1 MDAGSVS
8 RPERAGESGQLL
20 ALGWIRQANLIR
32 CPVLSKTLARGPPSE
47 PSQPPQM
54 PWGWV
59 VCRGAPTLWAC
70 GRSGRARVL
79 ARSRAGP
86 PERLLTPPEGAH
98 GACHGCEGMGETP
111 RKLCFEIPIL
121 RQLPSQATR
130 LVFVYDAGPCGSWLS
145 RSLTT
150 KGYDCWGVAPAP
162 LPKQAGDRVKTD
174 RRAALKLAQLLRL
187 GDLTPV
193 SVPTREEEAMRA
205 LCRARDEAL
214 RDLSRFDNPR
224 PLMDSLGLTPSASS
238 RGARRRPGAMTK
250 AWHTHARRALVAG
263 AWAYRYPKTVRRP

>member
-1 MDAGSVS
+1 M
-8 RPERAGESGQLL
+8 
-20 ALGWIRQANLIR
+20 
-32 CPVLSKTLARGPPSE
+32 
-47 PSQPPQM
+47 
-54 PWGWV
+54 
-59 VCRGAPTLWAC
+59 
-70 GRSGRARVL
+70 L
-79 ARSRAGP
+79 ARSRAEP
-86 PERLLTPPEGAH
+86 PERLLTLSEGAH

-162 LPKQAGDRVKTD
+162 LPKQAEDRVKTD
-174 RRAALKLAQLLRL
+174 RRAALKLAQLLRS

-205 LCRARDEAL
+205 LCRARAEAL
-214 RDLSRFDNPR
+214 RDLKAAPCRLKPCCCGTTAALRAQPPGTLPAAGGSLQSSGLPR
-224 PLMDSLGLTPSASS
+224 LSTSCSKHKSAQSTS
-238 RGARRRPGAMTK
+238 TRHVCSVS
-250 AWHTHARRALVAG
+250 HTHATHTPQPGVCIPSSPRSRPCAACRAP
-263 AWAYRYPKTVRRP
+263 WR